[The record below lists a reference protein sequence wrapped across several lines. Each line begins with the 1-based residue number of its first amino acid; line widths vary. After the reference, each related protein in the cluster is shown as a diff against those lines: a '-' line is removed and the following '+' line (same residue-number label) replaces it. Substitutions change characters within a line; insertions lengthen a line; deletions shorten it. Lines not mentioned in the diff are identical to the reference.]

1 METSVSLYDFSMEL
15 CDTKR
20 IFLSEYF
27 CFSEKLFI
35 FAPTIKYS
43 FFTDRVFGFIKKGGE
58 IRLGETL
65 ATHQQ
70 IVIKVPIPNP
80 GKKTG
85 DDKI

>member
-1 METSVSLYDFSMEL
+1 MFD
-15 CDTKR
+15 
-20 IFLSEYF
+20 
-27 CFSEKLFI
+27 
-35 FAPTIKYS
+35 
-43 FFTDRVFGFIKKGGE
+43 FIKKGGE

-85 DDKI
+85 DDKINTKAMDSIHLIHNNFIMPLMPMCMCRS